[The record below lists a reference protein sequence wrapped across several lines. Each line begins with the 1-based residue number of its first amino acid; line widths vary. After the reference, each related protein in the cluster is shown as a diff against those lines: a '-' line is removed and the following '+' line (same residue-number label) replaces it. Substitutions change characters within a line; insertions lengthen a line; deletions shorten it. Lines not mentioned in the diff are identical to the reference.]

1 MMRTVLGMRVALAE
15 GGTFTQAPMT
25 LPLEF
30 GNGRDGC
37 HFPEK
42 LQPQRGSQEWP
53 VSSRENEASR
63 LLQTDN
69 PVNLSEAAVPERN
82 TKGGGLYLYGIT
94 PDDHARRWNLQGI
107 NRAPFIY
114 TISHNGLSAVVS
126 DGAGELLEAT
136 QEDLLTHN
144 RVLEQVMQSCS
155 VLPLRLGTVARD
167 AADVHALLHT
177 SQRPLRNAL
186 KQIARKVEFDVEAA
200 WNGGEIFKLI
210 EEQDVEVR
218 KCKENAFAAG
228 KPLKPDEQMAAGILV
243 ANAIARQRAQFA
255 KSVEEEL
262 KPCSERVNSLKSRS
276 TEIVFNAAFLVHE
289 ERAKAFEA
297 AIYRLGDLHGRILK
311 FRYAGPLP
319 CYSFVNL
326 HVVNVEFQAVDE
338 ARRTLGLGEQ
348 TTLSRIKQAFRK
360 LAPQSHPDRNSTDPE
375 ATSRFEKLAAS
386 YKLLLGLWENTGGDS
401 SQPISLTRE
410 SVGKTMLV
418 ISREPRLASPS
429 GELSKSGGQPIEVSM
444 RQSW

>member
-1 MMRTVLGMRVALAE
+1 MLR
-15 GGTFTQAPMT
+15 
-25 LPLEF
+25 
-30 GNGRDGC
+30 
-37 HFPEK
+37 
-42 LQPQRGSQEWP
+42 
-53 VSSRENEASR
+53 
-63 LLQTDN
+63 TDN

-82 TKGGGLYLYGIT
+82 TSGGGLYLYGIT
-94 PDDHARRWNLQGI
+94 PNNQTRRWKLQGI
-107 NRAPFIY
+107 NGAPLIY
-114 TISHNGLSAVVS
+114 TISHDGLSAIVS
-126 DGAGELLEAT
+126 NGAGELLEAT

-167 AADVHALLHT
+167 AADVHAFLHT

-186 KQIARKVEFDVEAA
+186 KQIERKVEFDVEAA

-210 EEQDVEVR
+210 EEQDDEVR
-218 KCKENAFAAG
+218 KFKRNAIAVG

-255 KSVEEEL
+255 TAVEGEL
-262 KPCSERVNSLKSRS
+262 KPLSERVSSLKSRS

-297 AIYRLGDLHGRILK
+297 AIYRLGDLQGRILK

-326 HVVNVEFQAVDE
+326 HVMNVEFQAIDE
-338 ARRTLGLGEQ
+338 ARRTLGLGKQ
-348 TTLSRIKQAFRK
+348 TTLSQIKQAFRT
-360 LAPQSHPDRNSTDPE
+360 LAPQSHPDRNSIDPE

-386 YKLLLGLWENTGGDS
+386 YRLLLGLWENTGGDS
-401 SQPISLTRE
+401 SKPISLTQE

-418 ISREPRLASPS
+418 ISKEPRLPS
-429 GELSKSGGQPIEVSM
+429 HTGGFSKSDAHPIEASM
-444 RQSW
+444 RQS

>member
-1 MMRTVLGMRVALAE
+1 M
-15 GGTFTQAPMT
+15 
-25 LPLEF
+25 
-30 GNGRDGC
+30 NN
-37 HFPEK
+37 
-42 LQPQRGSQEWP
+42 S
-53 VSSRENEASR
+53 EANR

-82 TKGGGLYLYGIT
+82 TTGGGLYLYGIT
-94 PDDHARRWNLQGI
+94 PEYQARRWNLQGI

-126 DGAGELLEAT
+126 DGGGEISEAN
-136 QEDLLTHN
+136 QDDLLTHN
-144 RVLEQVMQSCS
+144 RVLEQVMQTSS
-155 VLPLRLGTVARD
+155 VLPLRLGTVA
-167 AADVHALLHT
+167 ASESDVRAFLQS

-186 KQIARKVEFDVEAA
+186 KQIERKVEFDVEAA

-218 KCKENAFAAG
+218 KFKENAFAAG
-228 KPLKPDEQMAAGILV
+228 KPLGPDEQLAAGIVV

-262 KPCSERVNSLKSRS
+262 KPCSERVNSLKSRDNE
-276 TEIVFNAAFLVHE
+276 TVFNAAFLVDK

-326 HVVNVEFQAVDE
+326 HVMIVEFEAVDE
-338 ARRTLGLGEQ
+338 ARRALGLGEQ
-348 TTLSRIKQAFRK
+348 TTLSQIKQAFRK
-360 LAPQSHPDRNSTDPE
+360 LAPQCHPDRNSIDPQ
-375 ATSRFEKLAAS
+375 ANARFEKLAAS
-386 YKLLLGLWENTGGDS
+386 YRLLLGLWETIGDDF
-401 SQPISLTRE
+401 SQAISLTQER
-410 SVGKTMLV
+410 VGKTMLV
-418 ISREPRLASPS
+418 ISKEPRLASQS
-429 GELSKSGGQPIEVSM
+429 AELSKSDAQPIEVSM